1 MSITH
6 LRVVGAIIFFVLIFV
21 SGFWLRSAGK
31 PYNSALLN
39 VHKLIALAA
48 AVLFV
53 ITVIQINKASG
64 LSGIEL
70 AATIVTGILLLGA
83 IISGGLSSIS
93 TMPIVVVKIHQI
105 TLSLATVF
113 TAITLY
119 ILLHGT

>member
-6 LRVVGAIIFFVLIFV
+6 LRILGAVLFLIAIFV
-21 SGFWLRSAGK
+21 SGFLVRGARK

-93 TMPIVVVKIHQI
+93 KMPVVVVRIHQI

-119 ILLHGT
+119 FLLHGT

>member
-1 MSITH
+1 MNITH

-53 ITVIQINKASG
+53 ITVFQINKASG

>member
-6 LRVVGAIIFFVLIFV
+6 LRILVAVLFLVAIFV
-21 SGFWLRSAGK
+21 SGFWVRGAGK
-31 PYNSALLN
+31 PYSSVLLN
-39 VHKLIALAA
+39 VHKLIALA
-48 AVLFV
+48 VTILFV

-93 TMPIVVVKIHQI
+93 TMPVVVVRIHQI

-119 ILLHGT
+119 VLLHGT

>member
-6 LRVVGAIIFFVLIFV
+6 LRILGAVLFLVAIFV
-21 SGFWLRSAGK
+21 SGFWLRGAGK

-53 ITVIQINKASG
+53 VTVIQINKASG

-93 TMPIVVVKIHQI
+93 TMPIVVVRIHQI

>member
-6 LRVVGAIIFFVLIFV
+6 LRILGAVLFLVAIFV
-21 SGFWLRSAGK
+21 SGFWLRGTGK

-83 IISGGLSSIS
+83 IISGSLSSIR
-93 TMPIVVVKIHQI
+93 TMPIVVVRIHQI